1 VLGRCETRGMING
14 TLIAESLR
22 LNESLDRVP
31 LTVTKITRLGPLGDT
46 SIGQP
51 SVWTFVEFTTE
62 DDFAAELA
70 ESLADA
76 IDPVLGWYCDF
87 RTDDETFVAFSD
99 EVFRYKRGDPEGR
112 GEAAAYARLVGV
124 PESQI
129 DWPE

>member
-1 VLGRCETRGMING
+1 MISG
-14 TLIAESLR
+14 TLITESLR
-22 LNESLDRVP
+22 LNESLGRVP
-31 LTVTKITRLGPLGDT
+31 LTVTKITRLGPFGDT

-51 SVWTFVEFTTE
+51 SVWTFVEFTTL
-62 DDFAAELA
+62 DDLAVDLA

-87 RTDDETFVAFSD
+87 RTDDDTFVVFS
-99 EVFRYKRGDPEGR
+99 EKVFRYKRGHPEGR